1 MPDFSNIGKL
11 YQEAQKRSIKAMG
24 ADVFGPKHFQ
34 KSMAEFKAA
43 VEAIDNMLYEGT
55 LGFID
60 QGSGRDTYRLD
71 KNHVIKIAL
80 GDTVATEIEIAEEQG
95 KLRKQ
100 FFSMIQRGI
109 AQNKAEANS
118 NDCAVPEVVT
128 RVVDHDPGFLWV
140 IEEYASPIRS
150 NEEFE
155 RYTGIAFMK
164 LQGLIKMSERDR
176 AAEIKRDSH
185 FRKNPW
191 FMNIVK
197 TMKSCGLSWT
207 DLVALEHYGRIG
219 KRVVL
224 VDHGGTKKVMNS
236 LYEFIK
242 LIVKESL
249 EEQIPVGTP
258 TRPGLAGYMKK
269 NPGAPTGTQATVA
282 ATQEPEKTM
291 AGIRPGKPAQ
301 QVRPSG
307 EEGGDSPDEL
317 MAAIQSKL
325 GSIQDPGKLR
335 QILSLLKN

>member
-1 MPDFSNIGKL
+1 MANFSNINKL
-11 YQEAQKRSIKAMG
+11 YQEAQKRSVEAMKAK
-24 ADVFGPKHFQ
+24 PEHFQ
-34 KSMAEFKAA
+34 QAMTRFKTA
-43 VEAIDNMLYEGT
+43 VEAIDNVLFDGT

-95 KLRKQ
+95 KLSKP
-100 FFSMIQRGI
+100 FFSMIKRGI

-118 NDCAVPEVVT
+118 NECAEPEVVT

-164 LQGLIKMSERDR
+164 LQGLIRMSERDR
-176 AAEIKRDSH
+176 TAEIRRDSH
-185 FRKNPW
+185 FNQNPW
-191 FMNIVK
+191 FVKMVK
-197 TMKSCGLSWT
+197 TMKNCGLSWV
-207 DLVALEHYGRIG
+207 DLVALEHFGRIG
-219 KRVVL
+219 NRVVL
-224 VDHGGTKKVMNS
+224 VDHGGTRKVMNT
-236 LYEFIK
+236 LYEYIK
-242 LIVKESL
+242 MLVRESL
-249 EEQIPVGTP
+249 EEQIPVGAP
-258 TRPGLAGYMKK
+258 TRPGMAGFMKK
-269 NPGAPTGTQATVA
+269 NPGAPTGTQPTVA
-282 ATQEPEKTM
+282 ATQEPEKTV
-291 AGIRPGKPAQ
+291 AGVRSKKPVQ

-307 EEGGDSPDEL
+307 EEGSDSPEDL